1 MVEPIPKITKEELEE
16 SLITMLL
23 ESAAES
29 YSKGALEDAVDYVFP
44 LLAMYRNHLII
55 IKSRELLTKYI
66 SEYDKKVDRNSKTRY
81 ENFLIRNNWE
91 DYEEYVLEIGFTS
104 FRVIKFTN
112 KDTGLISLKVVKVLS
127 GRGQL
132 SEQGKDYDY
141 ENLLPYEDYLI
152 AYDKLFPIV
161 IDVRN
166 FSLFVRMD
174 KPIVTRLSKIVQ
186 KKVFIC
192 SGQWIE
198 GEGIKFDLTEWHPAE
213 KLPQEKLSSNNIA

>member
-29 YSKGALEDAVDYVFP
+29 YSKGALGDAVDYVFP

-141 ENLLPYEDYLI
+141 ENLLHMINY
-152 AYDKLFPIV
+152 FP
-161 IDVRN
+161 
-166 FSLFVRMD
+166 
-174 KPIVTRLSKIVQ
+174 
-186 KKVFIC
+186 
-192 SGQWIE
+192 
-198 GEGIKFDLTEWHPAE
+198 
-213 KLPQEKLSSNNIA
+213 